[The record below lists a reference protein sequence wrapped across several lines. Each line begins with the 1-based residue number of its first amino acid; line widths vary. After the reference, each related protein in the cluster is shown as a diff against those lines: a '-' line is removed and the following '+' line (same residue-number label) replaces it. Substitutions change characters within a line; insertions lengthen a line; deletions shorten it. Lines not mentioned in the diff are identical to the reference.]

1 MNIYDQI
8 KKEKERLDKKDDE
21 LESLKNINENYNSI
35 IAKLETEKMEL
46 NNTIKKKEKEVYD
59 VEKRNEG
66 CQNTMKK
73 LKEEAQKY
81 KKEKNELERQLEK
94 KTNKNKKNS

>member
-1 MNIYDQI
+1 MYDQI

-21 LESLKNINENYNSI
+21 LESIKNVNGNYSSI
-35 IAKLETEKMEL
+35 IAKHETEKIEL

-66 CQNTMKK
+66 YQNTMKK
-73 LKEEAQKY
+73 WKEEVQKY
-81 KKEKNELERQLEK
+81 KK
-94 KTNKNKKNS
+94 